1 MWIAIFVGVLILLA
15 LAVAATIVHS
25 KSYYTWSPA
34 LVSDPLSS
42 RKIDPKP
49 PSRLTVPRGYDEG
62 FGAADPFLVDGYIFA
77 EIMKEGK
84 GIIAVAESWGE
95 SLDFIPV
102 LEEEFHL
109 SYPSVFRHEGTWYMI
124 PEAYQSGS
132 ILLYRTDDFPHGWE
146 RVKPLADIDGCDST
160 VFNLGGRW
168 YMFTTSVRS
177 KDNMILTTDNF
188 PVGPWY
194 TVVLNPLP
202 REYRGGGQA
211 LYHNGDVLL
220 PLQPPTTILHGYG
233 WKLEVYKVNR
243 DLSMEKVTTINPPTW
258 AGGVHHLSYDPT
270 SNQYMIDVR
279 RHLKRQHASK

>member
-1 MWIAIFVGVLILLA
+1 MWVAIFVSVLIILSLTM
-15 LAVAATIVHS
+15 AVTIVHS

-34 LVSDPLSS
+34 LVNDPFSS
-42 RKIDPKP
+42 RGINPKP
-49 PSRLTVPRGYDEG
+49 PSSLTVPRGYDEG
-62 FGAADPFLVDGYIFA
+62 FGAADPFLVGRYIFT

-84 GIIAVAESWGE
+84 GIIAVAESWGK

-109 SYPSVFRHEGTWYMI
+109 SYPSVFRHEEIWYMI

-132 ILLYRTDDFPHGWE
+132 ILLYRTDDFPRGWE
-146 RVKPLADIDGCDST
+146 RVKSLADIDGCDST
-160 VFNLGGRW
+160 VFKLGSRW

-177 KDNMILTTDNF
+177 KENMILTTDNF
-188 PVGPWY
+188 PMGTWY
-194 TVVLNPLP
+194 TAVLNPLP

-211 LYHNGDVLL
+211 LYRNGEVLL

-243 DLSMEKVTTINPPTW
+243 DLSMDKITTIYPPTW
-258 AGGVHHLSYDPT
+258 TGGVHHLSYDPI

-279 RHLKRQHASK
+279 RHLKRRHTSK

>member
-1 MWIAIFVGVLILLA
+1 
-15 LAVAATIVHS
+15 
-25 KSYYTWSPA
+25 
-34 LVSDPLSS
+34 
-42 RKIDPKP
+42 
-49 PSRLTVPRGYDEG
+49 LTVPRGYDEG
-62 FGAADPFLVDGYIFA
+62 FGAADPFLVDGYIFT

-109 SYPSVFRHEGTWYMI
+109 SYPSVFRHEGIWYMI

-132 ILLYRTDDFPHGWE
+132 ILLYRTDDFPH
-146 RVKPLADIDGCDST
+146 ST

-177 KDNMILTTDNF
+177 KENMILTTDNF

-194 TVVLNPLP
+194 TAVLSPLP

-211 LYHNGDVLL
+211 LYHNGEVLL

-243 DLSMEKVTTINPPTW
+243 DLSMDKITTIYPPTW
-258 AGGVHHLSYDPT
+258 TGGVHHLSYDPI

-279 RHLKRQHASK
+279 RHLKRQHTSK